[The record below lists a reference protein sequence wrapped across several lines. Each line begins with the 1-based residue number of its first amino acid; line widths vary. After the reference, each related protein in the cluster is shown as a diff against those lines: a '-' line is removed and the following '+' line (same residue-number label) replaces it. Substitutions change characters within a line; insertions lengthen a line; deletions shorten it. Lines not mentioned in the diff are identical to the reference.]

1 MLDYCAVQPLSNE
14 KGLTTRKPS
23 AEVRDA
29 IANGDLCWLLFAADE
44 NEEAKLFGVS
54 PKRASGPGLAE
65 PRLIGLP
72 GPFDPVYLC
81 DVSWG
86 KFGTS
91 RYTVCSQFSRVSRL
105 AIFSAKFSRFF

>member
-1 MLDYCAVQPLSNE
+1 MFGYCIELPLSNE

-29 IANGDLCWLLFAADE
+29 IANGDLFWLLFAADE
-44 NEEAKLFGVS
+44 NEEAKLFGIS
-54 PKRASGPGLAE
+54 PKRPSGPGLAE

-81 DVSWG
+81 DFSCG
-86 KFGTS
+86 KLGTT
-91 RYTVCSQFSRVSRL
+91 R
-105 AIFSAKFSRFF
+105 